1 MEKCSCV
8 PVFQLLQ
15 LKLSKLFRNLAFW
28 LVAVVMILLTSYFV
42 SVPANSYHPRVEAT
56 QISLQAILDSIDNG
70 SPVLMGDKYPD
81 WFSPEEYPLVD
92 LGGAV
97 IPENAEI
104 YKQIAHDYFQ
114 PQIDALTAE
123 GGEYSFSRLI
133 DKGVR
138 QAIVFLVIFS
148 MVMAVIVITTGYH
161 TGSYRLMVSRGAK
174 RSAIIFT
181 ELITLAVV
189 SVIYSVLSTLILFS
203 IVWLM
208 YANFEALSPAS
219 ISLLQTVNVVWV
231 FLLTSLVYMAIASLI
246 ATLLASSTPAMLGSL
261 VFAFISLG
269 LFNTTPCDQGLL
281 AGVSSVTLGYNIGSI
296 MHEVFGPLSSAY
308 GPSSGGSIVV
318 VGGQAQQCFRSLSLA
333 LPLVLVY
340 GALSVALTYF
350 NFSYKDLKG

>member
-1 MEKCSCV
+1 V

-15 LKLSKLFRNLAFW
+15 LELSKLFRNLAFW

-92 LGGAV
+92 SSGVV

-104 YKQIAHDYFQ
+104 YKQIAYDYFQ

-133 DKGVR
+133 DKGAR

-148 MVMAVIVITTGYH
+148 MVMAVILITTGYH
-161 TGSYRLMVSRGAK
+161 TRSYRLMVSRGAK
-174 RSAIIFT
+174 RSDIIT
-181 ELITLAVV
+181 AKLITLAVV
-189 SVIYSVLSTLILFS
+189 SVIYSILGTLILFG
-203 IVWLM
+203 IVWIM
-208 YANFEALSPAS
+208 YTNFDAPNPAVV
-219 ISLLQTVNVVWV
+219 SLLQTINVVWV
-231 FLLTSLVYMAIASLI
+231 FALTSLAYMAIASLI

-269 LFNTTPCDQGLL
+269 MFYTTPCDQGLL

-296 MHEVFGPLSSAY
+296 MHEVFGPISSAY
-308 GPSSGGSIVV
+308 GSSSGGSIVV
-318 VGGQAQQCFRSLSLA
+318 IGGQAEKCFRSVNLA
-333 LPLVLVY
+333 LPLAILYV
-340 GALSVALTYF
+340 SVFISLTYLIF
-350 NFSYKDLKG
+350 RKKELKR